1 MQIETLKVFCDV
13 ARLRSFSQ
21 AAAASGLS
29 QPAVSQIV
37 LHLER
42 RLGVQLIDRST
53 RPFHLTPQGQ
63 IYYDGCKGLFE
74 QYVEL
79 EASVR
84 RSQTELAPR
93 VQVAAIYSVGL
104 SDMNQYV
111 ERFASRLPDAE
122 VHIEY
127 LHPDLVYQR
136 VFDGSADLGLLSYP
150 RKSRELTALPW
161 RDESMVLA
169 CAPDHPL
176 ARQPRVRPAQL
187 DGLKWV
193 GFDANLVIHKKLDG
207 FLRARAVRVDVQA
220 RFDNIESI
228 KRAVE
233 LSTGVALLP
242 LPTIEREIQAGT
254 LIGVPLA
261 GTRLVR
267 PLAIIH
273 RRQKHLRAAVLCFL
287 EVLRQRDP
295 AASRTR
301 EADPRRE
308 PGHQGTPRRRQSRAT
323 QALRRS

>member
-1 MQIETLKVFCDV
+1 MQIEALKVFCDV

-21 AAAASGLS
+21 AANANGLS

-42 RLGVQLIDRST
+42 HLGVQLINRST

-74 QYVEL
+74 QYLEI

-84 RSQTELAPR
+84 RSQAELAPM

-104 SDMNQYV
+104 SDMHQYV
-111 ERFASRLPDAE
+111 ERFARRLPNAE

-136 VFDGSADLGLLSYP
+136 VFDGTADLGLLSYP
-150 RKSRELTALPW
+150 RKSRDLTALPW
-161 RDESMVLA
+161 REESMVLA

-187 DGLKWV
+187 DRLKWV
-193 GFDANLVIHKKLDG
+193 GFDTNLVIHKRLDA
-207 FLRARAVRVDVQA
+207 FLREHHVRVDVQA

-233 LSTGVALLP
+233 LATGVALLP
-242 LPTIEREIQAGT
+242 LPTIQRELSAGT
-254 LIGVPLA
+254 LVAVPLA
-261 GTRLVR
+261 GAKLVR

-273 RRQKHLRAAVLCFL
+273 RRQRRLSTAVLCFV
-287 EVLRQRDP
+287 EVLRQPD
-295 AASRTR
+295 
-301 EADPRRE
+301 DPRDAHAPVP
-308 PGHQGTPRRRQSRAT
+308 PGAFSAPERSSRP
-323 QALRRS
+323 

>member
-207 FLRARAVRVDVQA
+207 FLRARGVRVDVQA

-254 LIGVPLA
+254 LAGIPLA
-261 GTRLVR
+261 GARL
-267 PLAIIH
+267 L
-273 RRQKHLRAAVLCFL
+273 RRQKRLRAAVLCFL

-295 AASRTR
+295 AAGRNR
-301 EADPRRE
+301 DAD
-308 PGHQGTPRRRQSRAT
+308 PRRRQSRAT